1 MRKAV
6 VFDDEFIVLQGFQTR
21 VDWSSYGIELVG
33 TAANGIE
40 ALALFREVQ
49 PDIIFTD
56 IRMPGMDGLQLLDI
70 ITVEAPDTICI
81 VFSGFNEFEYVKR
94 AIKIGVLDFI
104 EKPITLR
111 KIQEALEKVRIQMN
125 KQKELVEKATLD
137 LLLMGAEAEAK
148 WLSTC
153 GLEKSRI
160 AGITV
165 LACSSDIGF
174 VSGNE
179 AYRMIH
185 VRNGN
190 EYVTLVTHMI
200 NASEPLQEGMT
211 KWTEHAGGAS
221 MGSGRTYTTLADATK
236 SYREAQSAL
245 RYGMYLEEEGW
256 TRYEDLA
263 ESGDLP
269 DGLTA
274 LEELYV
280 FYIRTC
286 DTKGVSQQLDRFK
299 ESFEAKNM
307 EKRLLELE
315 ILKLVYLGW
324 EAAKEAGVDMSKIM
338 DADQFPHVQLRQL
351 TTLDE
356 IVCWFRAHIERIMQ
370 TMIDTRQRIKHASV
384 DKALRFMELNY
395 SRDISLKEVAS
406 HVGMNATYFSLLF
419 KESKG
424 LSYIKYVTKMR
435 MEQAKMLLTEGLL
448 INEVSEKVG
457 YYHYR
462 HFTEVFKK
470 YAGVTPGQYRE
481 THRKSE

>member
-6 VFDDEFIVLQGFQTR
+6 VFDDEFIVLQGFQTK
-21 VDWSSYGIELVG
+21 VDWSHYGIDLAG

-40 ALALFREVQ
+40 ALAVFRSVR

-56 IRMPGMDGLQLLDI
+56 IRMPGMDGLQLLEI
-70 ITVEAPDTICI
+70 ITQEAPDTICI

-94 AIKIGVLDFI
+94 ALKIGVIDFI

-111 KIQEALEKVRIQMN
+111 KIQEALQKVNIQMN
-125 KQKELVEKATLD
+125 KQKELLEKATLD
-137 LLLMGAEAEAK
+137 LLLMGAEAEVK
-148 WLSTC
+148 WLSTL
-153 GLEKSRI
+153 GVNATGI
-160 AGITV
+160 AGVTV
-165 LACSSDIGF
+165 LACSSEKGYLTENDD
-174 VSGNE
+174 
-179 AYRMIH
+179 YRVIK
-185 VRNGN
+185 VRNGS
-190 EYVTLVTHMI
+190 EYIALVIHVNPAT
-200 NASEPLQEGMT
+200 EPLKESMNN
-211 KWTEHAGGAS
+211 WAEHAGGVS
-221 MGSGRTYTTLADATK
+221 VGSGRTYVKLADATK

-245 RYGMYLEEEGW
+245 RYGMYLEGEGW

-263 ESGDLP
+263 ECGDLP

-274 LEELYV
+274 WEELFV

-286 DTKGVSQQLDRFK
+286 DTKGVFQQLERFK
-299 ESFEAKNM
+299 QSFEAKNL

-324 EAAKEAGVDMSKIM
+324 EAAKEAGVDMAKIM
-338 DADQFPHVQLRQL
+338 DADQFPHVQLRKL
-351 TTLDE
+351 VTLDE
-356 IVCWFRAHIERIMQ
+356 IIGWFRDHIDRIMKS
-370 TMIDTRQRIKHASV
+370 MIDTRQRIKHDSV
-384 DKALRFMELNY
+384 DKAVSYMALNY
-395 SRDISLKEVAS
+395 NRDISLKEVAS

-424 LSYIKYVTKMR
+424 LSYIKYLTRMR
-435 MEQAKMLLTEGLL
+435 MEQAKTLLLDGLL

-470 YAGVTPGQYRE
+470 YTGVTPGQYRE